1 MDAWPALRDSDL
13 KRRRSFPTSNARKKV
28 SFAVDPNAM
37 NGTGNRTMEL
47 RSLFGGDLVSH
58 PVRVRDWLM
67 D

>member
-1 MDAWPALRDSDL
+1 MDAWP
-13 KRRRSFPTSNARKKV
+13 
-28 SFAVDPNAM
+28 AVDPNAM

-58 PVRVRDWLM
+58 PVRVRDWFM